1 MFTGAEEASI
11 CAGGCCTNS
20 GFARAFRLLGD
31 NLCRGEGWL
40 ALDHCGD
47 TLFKF
52 LIIETS
58 RGNDCLSHEATMK
71 RLELTIGDLPR
82 CWMPWTWRLTGR
94 WRSLSRRQLR
104 YHRLVCESEISSP
117 ASSLWSL
124 AGFSLPAGASYIRRW
139 SRSTVQLRFDVQDDP
154 CDRVVVCGL
163 RRELDLG
170 DGDDTESDDQ
180 ECSRRGDAGKVFHRD
195 LILMM

>member
-1 MFTGAEEASI
+1 
-11 CAGGCCTNS
+11 
-20 GFARAFRLLGD
+20 
-31 NLCRGEGWL
+31 
-40 ALDHCGD
+40 
-47 TLFKF
+47 
-52 LIIETS
+52 
-58 RGNDCLSHEATMK
+58 MK

-104 YHRLVCESEISSP
+104 YHRLVCESEISSSNP
-117 ASSLWSL
+117 PVLFGAWRVFLCL
-124 AGFSLPAGASYIRRW
+124 RGASYIRRW

-163 RRELDLG
+163 RREPDLG
-170 DGDDTESDDQ
+170 EGDDTESDDQ

-195 LILMM
+195 LILMMWTETGRS